1 MHVNILASI
10 YTIYYSNSVICVIFN
25 TCEGDEMLE
34 RFKLF
39 KEKDPTKPSL
49 RGSEVYVHSG
59 LWDPWGALEGDGIDD
74 PDEVRYLVEIIEAY
88 NAVDDTTPEGA
99 IERERLANEFTR
111 AVELGHA
118 AVLESNTDTAS
129 ELRNSEDHTDTSNA

>member
-1 MHVNILASI
+1 
-10 YTIYYSNSVICVIFN
+10 
-25 TCEGDEMLE
+25 MLE

-39 KEKDPTKPSL
+39 REKDPTKPSM

-88 NAVDDTTPEGA
+88 NATDDTTPEGA
-99 IERERLANEFTR
+99 AKKERLANEFAR

-118 AVLESNTDTAS
+118 AVLESNTDTVS
-129 ELRNSEDHTDTSNA
+129 ELRNPEDRTDTGTA

>member
-1 MHVNILASI
+1 
-10 YTIYYSNSVICVIFN
+10 
-25 TCEGDEMLE
+25 MLE
-34 RFKLF
+34 RFERFKPF
-39 KEKDPTKPSL
+39 KEKDPTKLSM

-74 PDEVRYLVEIIEAY
+74 PDKVRYLVEIIEAY

-99 IERERLANEFTR
+99 AEKERLANEFAE

-118 AVLESNTDTAS
+118 AVVESNTDTAS
-129 ELRNSEDHTDTSNA
+129 ELRNPEDRTDTGTA

>member
-1 MHVNILASI
+1 
-10 YTIYYSNSVICVIFN
+10 
-25 TCEGDEMLE
+25 MLE
-34 RFKLF
+34 RLKLF
-39 KEKDPTKPSL
+39 REKDPTKPSL

-59 LWDPWGALEGDGIDD
+59 LWDPWGALESDGIDD

-99 IERERLANEFTR
+99 AERERLANEFTR

-118 AVLESNTDTAS
+118 AVLESNTDAVS
-129 ELRNSEDHTDTSNA
+129 ELRNPEDRTNTGTA

>member
-1 MHVNILASI
+1 
-10 YTIYYSNSVICVIFN
+10 
-25 TCEGDEMLE
+25 MLE

-88 NAVDDTTPEGA
+88 NAVDDTRKQHRHS
-99 IERERLANEFTR
+99 IR
-111 AVELGHA
+111 ASQFRG
-118 AVLESNTDTAS
+118 SY
-129 ELRNSEDHTDTSNA
+129 